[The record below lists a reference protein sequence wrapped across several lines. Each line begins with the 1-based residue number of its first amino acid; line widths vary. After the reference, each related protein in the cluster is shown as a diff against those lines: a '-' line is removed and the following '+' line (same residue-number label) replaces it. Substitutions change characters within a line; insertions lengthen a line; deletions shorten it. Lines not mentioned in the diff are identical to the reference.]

1 MSNIIP
7 AGHSVIESIANE
19 NVSHAFGLLG
29 HANLSI
35 LDGFYDRK
43 FPEFIGC
50 RHEQGAILM
59 ADGYARASG
68 KPGVCIATCGPG
80 ATNLATGIAQAYEAQ
95 SPVVTIAGGIPESYT
110 FREGFQELDLVSILK
125 PLTKFSGRLTDMER
139 IPELM
144 QHIFR
149 IATNGKK
156 GPVYLELPEDKL
168 LNSQIDYEP
177 VPPEEYR
184 LVDTKP
190 VGDAKAIELAIN
202 IMTKAKKPIVIAGG
216 GVVSGNATDNTIKL
230 AESLGAGLMTSYGRN
245 DALPYDNP
253 LFLGSLGRGGSIE
266 AIEAIQ
272 ECDVLIALGSR
283 LSQMTGSM
291 GDNKYIPKSTKII
304 QIEIDSKE
312 IGRNYLVSAGILG
325 DAHAVSAKFLEILKE
340 KIKYTHKNQNWQD
353 KIKELVAKRHARL
366 NSEGQSTSS
375 PIKPQKVY
383 HELRKSM
390 PKNSIYTLDAGAVC
404 AMGYDRLDFT
414 ENKTFFSPLFLGSL
428 GVGYPVAIGAKVARP
443 NSPVMAIH
451 GDGGYLFNSQELQTA
466 VDYNIN
472 VITLIMNNNCWG
484 GEKKIQDA
492 LFEGR
497 HVGSYI
503 NNPRYDK
510 YAEVFGAKGF
520 YAETSDQISDAIN
533 EAINCNKPSIIEIPV
548 DPEELGK
555 DVKL

>member
-7 AGHSVIESIANE
+7 SGHSVVESIANE
-19 NVSHAFGLLG
+19 NISHAFGLLG

-95 SPVVTIAGGIPESYT
+95 SPVVTIAGGIPESYS

-168 LNSQIDYEP
+168 LNSQIDYQP
-177 VPPEEYR
+177 LPPEEYR
-184 LVDTKP
+184 LIDPKP
-190 VGDAKAIELAIN
+190 EGDAKAIELAIN

-216 GVVSGNATDNTIKL
+216 GVVWGNATDNTIKL

-253 LFLGSLGRGGSIE
+253 LFLGSLGRGGAIE

-304 QIEIDSKE
+304 QIEIDS
-312 IGRNYLVSAGILG
+312 IL
-325 DAHAVSAKFLEILKE
+325 
-340 KIKYTHKNQNWQD
+340 
-353 KIKELVAKRHARL
+353 
-366 NSEGQSTSS
+366 
-375 PIKPQKVY
+375 
-383 HELRKSM
+383 
-390 PKNSIYTLDAGAVC
+390 
-404 AMGYDRLDFT
+404 
-414 ENKTFFSPLFLGSL
+414 
-428 GVGYPVAIGAKVARP
+428 
-443 NSPVMAIH
+443 
-451 GDGGYLFNSQELQTA
+451 
-466 VDYNIN
+466 
-472 VITLIMNNNCWG
+472 
-484 GEKKIQDA
+484 
-492 LFEGR
+492 
-497 HVGSYI
+497 
-503 NNPRYDK
+503 
-510 YAEVFGAKGF
+510 
-520 YAETSDQISDAIN
+520 
-533 EAINCNKPSIIEIPV
+533 
-548 DPEELGK
+548 
-555 DVKL
+555 

>member
-1 MSNIIP
+1 MSIKIP
-7 AGHSVIESIANE
+7 AGHSVVESIANE
-19 NVSHAFGLLG
+19 NISHAFGLLG

-35 LDGFYDRK
+35 LDGFYDRISPK
-43 FPEFIGC
+43 FIGC
-50 RHEQGAILM
+50 RHEQGAVLM

-80 ATNLATGIAQAYEAQ
+80 STNLATGIAQAYEAQ
-95 SPVVTIAGGIPESYT
+95 SPVITIAGGIPESYT

-125 PLTKFSGRLTDMER
+125 PLTKFSGRLTDMDR

-149 IATNGKK
+149 LATNGKK

-168 LNSQIDYEP
+168 LNKEIYYEQL
-177 VPPEEYR
+177 PPEEYR
-184 LVDTKP
+184 LIDPKSE
-190 VGDAKAIELAIN
+190 GDAKAIEIAIN
-202 IMTKAKKPIVIAGG
+202 IMTKAKNPMVMAGG
-216 GVVSGNATDNTIKL
+216 GVVWGNATVNAIKL
-230 AESLGAGLMTSYGRN
+230 AESLGAGLITSYGRN
-245 DALPYDNP
+245 DALPYNNP
-253 LFLGSLGRGGSIE
+253 YFLGSLGRGGAIE
-266 AIEAIQ
+266 AMQAIQ

-291 GDNKYIPKSTKII
+291 GDSKYIPKSTKII
-304 QIEIDSKE
+304 QIEIDAKE
-312 IGRNYLVSAGILG
+312 IGRNYPVSAGILG
-325 DAHAVSAKFLEILKE
+325 DADAVTAKFLEILNE
-340 KIKYTHKNQNWQD
+340 KISHEHKNQNWQD

-366 NSEGQSTSS
+366 NREGQSTSS

-383 HELRKSM
+383 HEIRKSM

-414 ENKTFFSPLFLGSL
+414 ENRTFFSPLFLGSL
-428 GVGYPVAIGAKVARP
+428 GVGYPVAIGAKVAKP

-497 HVGSYI
+497 NVGSYI

-520 YAETSDQISDAIN
+520 YAETSDQISEAIN

-548 DPEELGK
+548 DPEELGG

>member
-1 MSNIIP
+1 M
-7 AGHSVIESIANE
+7 
-19 NVSHAFGLLG
+19 
-29 HANLSI
+29 
-35 LDGFYDRK
+35 
-43 FPEFIGC
+43 
-50 RHEQGAILM
+50 
-59 ADGYARASG
+59 
-68 KPGVCIATCGPG
+68 
-80 ATNLATGIAQAYEAQ
+80 
-95 SPVVTIAGGIPESYT
+95 
-110 FREGFQELDLVSILK
+110 
-125 PLTKFSGRLTDMER
+125 
-139 IPELM
+139 
-144 QHIFR
+144 
-149 IATNGKK
+149 
-156 GPVYLELPEDKL
+156 
-168 LNSQIDYEP
+168 
-177 VPPEEYR
+177 
-184 LVDTKP
+184 
-190 VGDAKAIELAIN
+190 
-202 IMTKAKKPIVIAGG
+202 
-216 GVVSGNATDNTIKL
+216 
-230 AESLGAGLMTSYGRN
+230 
-245 DALPYDNP
+245 
-253 LFLGSLGRGGSIE
+253 
-266 AIEAIQ
+266 
-272 ECDVLIALGSR
+272 
-283 LSQMTGSM
+283 
-291 GDNKYIPKSTKII
+291 
-304 QIEIDSKE
+304 
-312 IGRNYLVSAGILG
+312 
-325 DAHAVSAKFLEILKE
+325 KE
-340 KIKYTHKNQNWQD
+340 KIKYSHTNQNWQD

-520 YAETSDQISDAIN
+520 YAETSDQISEAIN

-548 DPEELGK
+548 DPEELGT